1 MTTTIA
7 APRRSVIAH
16 RAFSWALKDLNT
28 RERTFE
34 GYLSTWDVDLGGDVV
49 HRGAFAETLKEW
61 KSSGEVIPL
70 LDGHNY
76 WSIRSAVGRL
86 VEAKEDRTGLWTKWF
101 VINGDDG
108 DAALDR
114 LEGGVITKMS
124 MGYEPLDFKYERDE
138 EAQRMMRHLTR
149 VGLKEGSLVIFP
161 MNPNAAIDLDSIK
174 AFTFAAAEQDPALLS
189 EMDRKA
195 LRRLASKVGLLLRNP
210 ATGAGTKQEG
220 ETDDGVQDDPTGSAD
235 GGAPPAD
242 PAAAA
247 PSGGDAPQDGG
258 STQVEGEGS
267 SGAEPEGQK
276 AYEYVEALQERL
288 KRTLSLP
295 IPITD

>member
-7 APRRSVIAH
+7 APRKAVIAH
-16 RAFSWALKDLNT
+16 RAIPWELKALDEKA
-28 RERTFE
+28 RTFE

-49 HRGAFAETLKEW
+49 HRGAFADAIKQW
-61 KSSGEVIPL
+61 KASGEVIPL

-76 WSIRSAVGRL
+76 WSIRSAVGKL
-86 VEAKEDRTGLWTKWF
+86 LEAKEDRTGLWTKWG
-101 VINGDDG
+101 VIRGDDG

-124 MGYEPLDFKYERDE
+124 MGYEPTEFKYEKDPE
-138 EAQRMMRHLTR
+138 SDRMMRHLTK
-149 VGLKEGSLVIFP
+149 VGLREGSLVIFP

-210 ATGAGTKQEG
+210 AAAGTKQNG
-220 ETDDGVQDDPTGSAD
+220 DAADDDSQDDPPGTAD

-242 PAAAA
+242 DAAAA

-258 STQVEGEGS
+258 SSQDDGNGT
-267 SGAEPEGQK
+267 PEVK
-276 AYEYVEALQERL
+276 YEYTEALLERL
-288 KRTLSLP
+288 SRTLSNRTH
-295 IPITD
+295 ITD

>member
-7 APRRSVIAH
+7 TPRRQLITH
-16 RAFSWALKDLNT
+16 RALAWQLKELNT
-28 RERTFE
+28 RSRTFE
-34 GYLSTWDVDLGGDVV
+34 GYLSTWDADLGGDIV
-49 HRGAFAETLKEW
+49 HRGAFAESLKQW
-61 KSSGEVIPL
+61 KASGDVIPL

-76 WSIRSAVGRL
+76 WSIRSAVGKL
-86 VEAKEDRTGLWTKWF
+86 LDAKEDRTGLWTKWG

-124 MGYEPLDFKYERDE
+124 MGYEPTEFSYEKDE
-138 EAQRMMRHLTR
+138 ESQRMMRHLTK
-149 VGLKEGSLVIFP
+149 VGLREGSLVIFP

-174 AFTFAAAEQDPALLS
+174 AFTFAAAEQDPALLT

-210 ATGAGTKQEG
+210 AAGAGTKQDG
-220 ETDDGVQDDPTGSAD
+220 APADDGSQDDPTGTAD
-235 GGAPPAD
+235 GGTPPAD
-242 PAAAA
+242 PAAGE

-258 STQVEGEGS
+258 GS
-267 SGAEPEGQK
+267 PNDDGNQEPETK
-276 AYEYVEALQERL
+276 YEYSEALLERL
-288 KRTLSLP
+288 KRTLSNRSH
-295 IPITD
+295 ITT